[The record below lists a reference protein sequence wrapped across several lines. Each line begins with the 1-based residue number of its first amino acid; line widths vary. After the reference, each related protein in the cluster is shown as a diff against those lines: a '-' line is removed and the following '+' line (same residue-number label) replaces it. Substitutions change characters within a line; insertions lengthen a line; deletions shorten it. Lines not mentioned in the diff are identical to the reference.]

1 MGQCDSTCPDQAPV
15 IFADNAGVITP
26 EYLLSP
32 REFEVLW
39 RTLRLGR
46 MPYPLDV
53 PSEGATEQDV
63 EALRARTLAGLRERG
78 LADDDRLED
87 LLRLLDRHDVS
98 VDAVLGLDRTVRALA
113 ASSGDQAVLAIIDGD
128 QVGLAEIRPT
138 GLAREIV
145 RVLPEGEPGPGN
157 AMSVRADTLQQAA
170 ALQETEQEDDDAP
183 WGAAD
188 DELDD
193 SQALRKAGL
202 SSQDAR
208 QLGELAAN
216 RVAGGQFGVTRGRQ
230 RAGVLITW
238 FDTHQG
244 RYLVVNSDGWLSLS
258 PADNDRIATRI
269 DTVLA

>member
-1 MGQCDSTCPDQAPV
+1 M
-15 IFADNAGVITP
+15 ITP

-53 PSEGATEQDV
+53 PSEGATEQ
-63 EALRARTLAGLRERG
+63 ELKTLQQNTLAGLRDRG
-78 LADDDRLED
+78 LADDERLEE
-87 LLRLLDRHDVS
+87 LLRLLDHHEVS

-113 ASSGDQAVLAIIDGD
+113 ASSGEQAVLAIIDGD
-128 QVGLAEIRPT
+128 RVGLAEIRPT

-170 ALQETEQEDDDAP
+170 ALQEADHDEESDDP

-193 SQALRKAGL
+193 SQALQKAGL
-202 SSQDAR
+202 SAQDAR

-216 RVAGGQFGVTRGRQ
+216 RVAGGQFGVTHRRERSGT
-230 RAGVLITW
+230 VINW
-238 FDTHQG
+238 FDTRQG